1 MATAQSPQGNQA
13 TGGQTQ
19 QGQGTGRSPLD
30 NLTYD
35 LVTVL
40 HEKCKGLEAYD
51 KYLSDAQSNS
61 EARQLLEKIRQA
73 DTQHVQQLRDC
84 LSKVL
89 AGGNGR
95 TQTSQGS

>member
-1 MATAQSPQGNQA
+1 MATAQSPQNQA
-13 TGGQTQ
+13 TGGQMQ
-19 QGQGTGRSPLD
+19 QGQGTATSPLD

-51 KYLSDAQSNS
+51 KYLSDAQTNA
-61 EARQLLEKIRQA
+61 EARQLLETIRQA
-73 DTQHVQQLRDC
+73 DVQHVQQLRDC

-89 AGGNGR
+89 VGGSGGR
-95 TQTSQGS
+95 AQTGQGS